1 MHAIL
6 GASDVP
12 KMGLINANKI
22 FGTFTRVVLPI
33 KSQSMVCIE
42 TTKNLKGKQYE

>member
-1 MHAIL
+1 MHADL

-12 KMGLINANKI
+12 KLGLINANKI

-33 KSQSMVCIE
+33 KSQSLVCVE
-42 TTKNLKGKQYE
+42 TKKLERKQYE